1 MNIKFNKEVKVHLL
15 LPRSMLKL
23 ALMKKELKIYMKV
36 TKLKTR
42 RSECVK
48 CETVDISVD
57 ALYCPHLPFC

>member
-1 MNIKFNKEVKVHLL
+1 
-15 LPRSMLKL
+15 MLKL